1 MDHHHYIA
9 GYTSRAS
16 KKLPPHLHY
25 NHPMVNFITGRSPS
39 LLEKFNL
46 KQSGW
51 FETEEKERHKI
62 WGCHFLQVPLMQ
74 PL

>member
-1 MDHHHYIA
+1 MAHQHHIA

-16 KKLPPHLHY
+16 KKLPLYLHQNY
-25 NHPMVNFITGRSPS
+25 SMVNFITARSHS

-51 FETEEKERHKI
+51 LETEEKVRHKI
-62 WGCHFLQVPLMQ
+62 WGCHYLQVPSMQ